1 MAVCLQREYN
11 MFGTEESYFT
21 QLPKQLQAKRQR
33 LASCMSRVGLQ
44 AVMPEG
50 GYFMMMD
57 ISNLS
62 KYHDNS
68 KVCH

>member
-1 MAVCLQREYN
+1 MAVCFQREYN
-11 MFGTEESYFT
+11 MLGTEESYFK

-33 LASCMSRVGLQ
+33 LAKCMSRVGLQ
-44 AVMPEG
+44 PIIPEG

-62 KYHDNS
+62 KYHNN
-68 KVCH
+68 